1 MAKEVAGYLHGRMAN
16 LRECGRSDMIA
27 EPRKAWIGR
36 DIVEGEGESE
46 NEE

>member
-1 MAKEVAGYLHGRMAN
+1 MAKEIAGYLHRRMAN

-27 EPRKAWIGR
+27 EPRIAWIGR

-46 NEE
+46 NEA